1 MTQGMPRVLVPLAEG
16 FEEIEAVTIIDV
28 LRRANIDVVVAGLKP
43 GAVTGSHGIRI
54 DTDIALEDARSE
66 DYTLIALPGGM
77 PGADH
82 LDQDPR
88 VRRLVQEMAA
98 VGKIVSAI
106 CAAPKVLAGAGLL
119 EGRRATS
126 YPGFLDP
133 QRAHCLEDAV
143 VTDGNL
149 ITSRG
154 PATAMAFALTLVE
167 TLAGPA
173 KRAEL
178 EQRMLVR
185 TPASA

>member
-1 MTQGMPRVLVPLAEG
+1 MQRVLVPLAEG

-28 LRRANIDVVVAGLKP
+28 LRRADIEVVVAGLKP

-54 DTDIALEDARSE
+54 DTDIALDDARST
-66 DYTLIALPGGM
+66 DYALIALPGG

-82 LDQDPR
+82 LDKNPH
-88 VRRLVQEMAA
+88 VRRLVTEMAKA
-98 VGKIVSAI
+98 GKTVSAI
-106 CAAPKVLAGAGLL
+106 CAAPKVLASAGLL
-119 EGRRATS
+119 DGKRATS
-126 YPGFLDP
+126 YPGFLNP
-133 QRAHCLEDAV
+133 RQVNYLEEAV

-154 PATAMAFALTLVE
+154 PATALQFALTLVE
-167 TLAGPA
+167 TLVGPA

-185 TPASA
+185 TQA